1 MDISLNNQDNDIVQ
15 QLAKALRTH
24 GWTLSAAESCTGGL
38 LSGALTA
45 LPGSSDY
52 YLGGII
58 AYSNPVK
65 HRILGVEERL
75 LSTFGAVSEQTA
87 AAMAE
92 GTVRLMGSD
101 MAISVTGIAGP
112 ESDGTR
118 KPVGLVYIGISGIK
132 GTRVAR
138 YQFSG
143 ERQNIRSCS
152 VTAALRQAL
161 DYIADKELD
170 EQNGL

>member
-1 MDISLNNQDNDIVQ
+1 MDVSLNNQTKDILQ
-15 QLAKALRTH
+15 QLAKALRAH
-24 GWTLSAAESCTGGL
+24 GWTLAAAESCTGGL

-58 AYSNPVK
+58 AYSNQVK

-92 GTVRLMGSD
+92 GMVRLMGSD

-112 ESDGTR
+112 ESDGTQ
-118 KPVGLVYIGISGIK
+118 KPVGLVYIGIAGMK
-132 GTRVAR
+132 GTRVVR
-138 YQFSG
+138 HQFSG

-161 DYIADKELD
+161 DYIADTEPNK
-170 EQNGL
+170 QNGL